1 MLKRNTMK
9 NIPTAE
15 EFLNQ
20 QQETVSHFEFDI
32 RDVMIEFAKLHV
44 EAALKATSNNVEVTT
59 GSDGSP
65 SFSINGEPLF
75 SVNGSPLFSIA
86 SILRSYPLENIK

>member
-1 MLKRNTMK
+1 ME

-15 EFLNQ
+15 EFLNK
-20 QQETVSHFEFDI
+20 QQENVSNFEFDI

-44 EAALKATSNNVEVTT
+44 TAALKATSDNVEVTNV
-59 GSDGSP
+59 GDGSS

-75 SVNGSPLFSIA
+75 SVNGSPLFSTT
-86 SILRSYPLENIK
+86 SIINSYPLENIK

>member
-1 MLKRNTMK
+1 MEK
-9 NIPTAE
+9 IPTAE
-15 EFLNQ
+15 DFLNQ
-20 QQETVSHFEFDI
+20 KQETVSHFEFDI

-59 GSDGSP
+59 VGDGSS

-75 SVNGSPLFSIA
+75 SVNGSPLFSTT
-86 SILRSYPLENIK
+86 SIINSYPLENIK

>member
-1 MLKRNTMK
+1 ME

-15 EFLNQ
+15 EFLNK
-20 QQETVSHFEFDI
+20 QQENVSNFEFDI

-44 EAALKATSNNVEVTT
+44 TAALKATSDNVEVTT
-59 GSDGSP
+59 GSDGSS

-75 SVNGSPLFSIA
+75 SVNGSPLFSTT
-86 SILRSYPLENIK
+86 SIINSYPLENIE

>member
-1 MLKRNTMK
+1 MEK
-9 NIPTAE
+9 IPTAE

-32 RDVMIEFAKLHV
+32 RDVMIKFAKLHV
-44 EAALKATSNNVEVTT
+44 TAALKATSNNVEVTT
-59 GSDGSP
+59 GGDGSS

-75 SVNGSPLFSIA
+75 SVNGSPLFSTT
-86 SILRSYPLENIK
+86 SIINSYPLENIE

>member
-1 MLKRNTMK
+1 MEK
-9 NIPTAE
+9 IPTAE

-44 EAALKATSNNVEVTT
+44 TAALKATSDNVEVTT
-59 GSDGSP
+59 VGDGSS

-75 SVNGSPLFSIA
+75 SVNGSPLFSTT
-86 SILRSYPLENIK
+86 SIINSYPLENIE

>member
-1 MLKRNTMK
+1 MEK
-9 NIPTAE
+9 IPTAE

-44 EAALKATSNNVEVTT
+44 TAALKATSNNVEVTT
-59 GSDGSP
+59 VGDGSS

-75 SVNGSPLFSIA
+75 SVNGSPLFSTT
-86 SILRSYPLENIK
+86 SIINSYPLENIK